1 MLEPSAQPSAT
12 EGWKGSLRTV
22 TTCCITLPNPADFC
36 QPHPTQAA
44 VEVEPA
50 VEAGAE
56 AATPAEVEPT
66 KLAPAETAPAETAP
80 VKTAPAETAPAE
92 TAPAETAPAGAAP
105 AASGVKRKAAPL
117 PRVTMHGS
125 QDVPS
130 HRVHPTRMCNPNLQ
144 AGP

>member
-1 MLEPSAQPSAT
+1 M
-12 EGWKGSLRTV
+12 

-36 QPHPTQAA
+36 QPHSTQAA

-56 AATPAEVEPT
+56 AATPAVVEPT
-66 KLAPAETAPAETAP
+66 KLASAEAAPAEAAPAEAAPAQTAP
-80 VKTAPAETAPAE
+80 VKTAPAETAPAGA
-92 TAPAETAPAGAAP
+92 APAEAAP

-130 HRVHPTRMCNPNLQ
+130 HRVHPTRVCNPKLQ

>member
-1 MLEPSAQPSAT
+1 M
-12 EGWKGSLRTV
+12 
-22 TTCCITLPNPADFC
+22 
-36 QPHPTQAA
+36 
-44 VEVEPA
+44 EVEPA

-80 VKTAPAETAPAE
+80 VKTAPAEAKPAE
-92 TAPAETAPAGAAP
+92 TASAGAAPAVAAPAEAKPAEAAP

-130 HRVHPTRMCNPNLQ
+130 HRVHPTRVCNPKLQ

>member
-1 MLEPSAQPSAT
+1 
-12 EGWKGSLRTV
+12 V

-66 KLAPAETAPAETAP
+66 KLAPAETAPAEA
-80 VKTAPAETAPAE
+80 KPAETASAGAAPAVAAQAE
-92 TAPAETAPAGAAP
+92 AAPAEAAP

-130 HRVHPTRMCNPNLQ
+130 HRVHPTRMCNPKLQ

>member
-1 MLEPSAQPSAT
+1 M
-12 EGWKGSLRTV
+12 
-22 TTCCITLPNPADFC
+22 
-36 QPHPTQAA
+36 
-44 VEVEPA
+44 EVEPA

-80 VKTAPAETAPAE
+80 VKTAPAEAKPAE
-92 TAPAETAPAGAAP
+92 TASAGAAPAVAAQAEAAP

-130 HRVHPTRMCNPNLQ
+130 HCVHPTRMCNPKLQ

>member
-1 MLEPSAQPSAT
+1 
-12 EGWKGSLRTV
+12 
-22 TTCCITLPNPADFC
+22 
-36 QPHPTQAA
+36 

-80 VKTAPAETAPAE
+80 VKTAPAEAKPAE
-92 TAPAETAPAGAAP
+92 TASAGAAPAVAAPAEAKPAEAAP

-130 HRVHPTRMCNPNLQ
+130 HRVHPTRVCNPKLQ

>member
-1 MLEPSAQPSAT
+1 M
-12 EGWKGSLRTV
+12 
-22 TTCCITLPNPADFC
+22 
-36 QPHPTQAA
+36 
-44 VEVEPA
+44 EPA

-80 VKTAPAETAPAE
+80 AETVPAEAKPAETAQAE
-92 TAPAETAPAGAAP
+92 AAPAVAAQAEAAPAGAAP

-130 HRVHPTRMCNPNLQ
+130 HCVHPTRVCNPKLQ

>member
-1 MLEPSAQPSAT
+1 MLEPPAQPSAT

-80 VKTAPAETAPAE
+80 AE

-130 HRVHPTRMCNPNLQ
+130 HRVHPKRMCNPKLQ

>member
-1 MLEPSAQPSAT
+1 M
-12 EGWKGSLRTV
+12 
-22 TTCCITLPNPADFC
+22 
-36 QPHPTQAA
+36 
-44 VEVEPA
+44 EVEPA

-66 KLAPAETAPAETAP
+66 KLAPAETAPAETAQAETAP
-80 VKTAPAETAPAE
+80 VETAPAETVPAE
-92 TAPAETAPAGAAP
+92 TAPAETAPAGTAPAEAAP

-130 HRVHPTRMCNPNLQ
+130 HRVHPTRMCNPKLQ